1 MKKKYKTYIKACES
15 QIGRYAEQY
24 NNKETLTK
32 NTKTR
37 YHHNKR

>member
-1 MKKKYKTYIKACES
+1 MEKKYKTYIKACES

-32 NTKTR
+32 NTTTR